1 MIKHIVMI
9 LLTVWGL
16 GASAFED
23 EKGSKKEIHKNF
35 RENVSD
41 MNAILKRGEYNK
53 VAKYESDVSSIIR
66 QIELLDIPEKNKEEL
81 QNDINSYVTLV
92 NNIRTKLQEKAP
104 KLHDHHLTIIN
115 GLNNFNKKIS
125 SIGLSELSENW
136 QELSTIK
143 NRFVKKPSQQLEKE
157 FDEKWSVVVITIT
170 ELYLDDEMEEPLFTY
185 LNNYKAYFKE
195 MNSAYSSAQYSNVN
209 KVKPLSYKIKS
220 QLELLVPY
228 S

>member
-23 EKGSKKEIHKNF
+23 EKESKKEIHKNF

-170 ELYLDDEMEEPLFTY
+170 EQRHINTTVR
-185 LNNYKAYFKE
+185 K
-195 MNSAYSSAQYSNVN
+195 
-209 KVKPLSYKIKS
+209 KIFRKG
-220 QLELLVPY
+220 V
-228 S
+228 